1 LQHLR
6 SMREDLRRNPEPP
19 LKKRNLSLKFDLV
32 PGTISELQVTS
43 EVIVSLRLLSGFLAI
58 IFPAL
63 AAQAASFDA
72 PTFKKTVDLGPS
84 TAGPGARAKVTC
96 YFFPHFMVKEV
107 DRGEKGAERLAIVP
121 GKAKVHTC
129 SRLREEGEKEVN
141 SDDWTGYFKGVK
153 GDLVFFDADDGW
165 NGGIG
170 FAIYDS
176 RTGNKIFDD
185 TALGPLEFAD
195 TQDKTVVVR
204 YTRVADGGCAVPKE
218 AAACW
223 DAIKKKLTLDAVGAP
238 DCKADYEKSAE
249 AIAKGRC
256 QAQNAASEKCLDK
269 ELPLARTQAA
279 GSTSVIVYP
288 VELVLGPSPTVRPVA
303 GDIRCWPAD

>member
-1 LQHLR
+1 
-6 SMREDLRRNPEPP
+6 MRRNPEPP

-32 PGTISELQVTS
+32 PGTISELKVTS

-58 IFPAL
+58 MFAAV
-63 AAQAASFDA
+63 AAQGASFDV

-129 SRLREEGEKEVN
+129 SRLREAGEKEVN